1 MNLILLSNV
10 DNVPKVSPVTLF
22 LTFNVIS
29 KNDTTFIFSFSLA
42 SSLML
47 FEASSGTCSSFW
59 LSIVTITI
67 ALISVTSSLEFL
79 SIFFVINLFVIAL
92 VLIKPVN
99 IT

>member
-10 DNVPKVSPVTLF
+10 DNVPKVSLVTLF

-47 FEASSGTCSSFW
+47 FEASSGTCSSLW

-79 SIFFVINLFVIAL
+79 SIIFVINLFVIAL

>member
-10 DNVPKVSPVTLF
+10 DNVPKVSLVTLF

-67 ALISVTSSLEFL
+67 AFISATSSLEFL